1 MITEMDRIKMIIA
14 EGAKKGLVLSKFIDL
29 QIDDFKKSD
38 TFKEMVEGSK
48 YYKNQGD
55 IEDKQ
60 RIIIAENGA
69 EQVAPHAKNYKLKHP
84 IIYKMINQKAG
95 YLLRKKPTIKQ
106 VLAKNEN
113 EDEEYKDL
121 LKDLFNNKM
130 HKRLK
135 YTLIEAVK
143 RGIAWWQIYIDENG
157 DLKARLRY
165 ATRIIPL
172 WQDEEHEILDA
183 IIMTY
188 EVEVYTSETE
198 RDKKTKVEYWD
209 LDGVRYYIY
218 DGSTLQEDVEEVDK
232 RSKLVIGKDREGTS
246 IVAHFELDG
255 KPQRWKKIPFIYFK
269 YNGDEMPLIHL
280 LKSLIDCY
288 DELCSR
294 TGDSIYEAP
303 DGVNVVKNY
312 QSEAGTFQKNLATYN
327 TVFLDTDG
335 EYDRKDITLN
345 IEAFKSFIEQL
356 RKDITEKVI
365 KLVIPEEM
373 IDKNTKI
380 YINPTGRFIIGGP
393 LGDTG
398 LTGRKIIVDTYGGY
412 ARHGGGAFSGKDC
425 TKVDRS
431 AAYAARYIAKNI
443 VAAGLAEKCEIQLS
457 YAIGVA
463 RPMSIMVDTF
473 GTSKLSDSVLSEI
486 ICRHFDLRPTGII
499 KMLNLRQPIYKQT
512 SAYGHFGRDDLD
524 LSWEKT
530 DKIEVL
536 KEDYNSIISK
546 KSK

>member
-14 EGAKKGLVLSKFIDL
+14 DGAKKGLVLSKFIDL
-29 QIDDFKKSD
+29 QIDDFKQSD

-60 RIIIAENGA
+60 RIIIAENGE

-165 ATRIIPL
+165 ATRIIQL
-172 WQDEEHEILDA
+172 WKDEEHEILDA

-198 RDKKTKVEYWD
+198 REKKTKVEYWD
-209 LDGVRYYIY
+209 LEGVRYYIY

-232 RSKLVIGKDREGTS
+232 RSKLVIGQDGEGTS

-356 RKDITEKVI
+356 RKDIYE
-365 KLVIPEEM
+365 
-373 IDKNTKI
+373 
-380 YINPTGRFIIGGP
+380 GGSC
-393 LGDTG
+393 
-398 LTGRKIIVDTYGGY
+398 VDTQ
-412 ARHGGGAFSGKDC
+412 S
-425 TKVDRS
+425 
-431 AAYAARYIAKNI
+431 
-443 VAAGLAEKCEIQLS
+443 EKFGTQES
-457 YAIGVA
+457 GVA
-463 RPMSIMVDTF
+463 
-473 GTSKLSDSVLSEI
+473 L
-486 ICRHFDLRPTGII
+486 
-499 KMLNLRQPIYKQT
+499 KQLY
-512 SAYGHFGRDDLD
+512 ADLD
-524 LSWEKT
+524 LDCSNIETEFKSSLEYFMFFYNNWVEMSTGKDYSDKEVEYVFNKTMTVNEKEL
-530 DKIEVL
+530 IENCV
-536 KEDYNSIISK
+536 NSMGIISK
-546 KSK
+546 YTIRSRHPYVSDVEDEEGKIETEEKEEEKKQESEYDKMIKELNNNKSTSNKDGAKVGDK